1 MDGRSQVTAPKGA
14 LLAEAAGDFTGVL
27 TAVVDLAQ
35 ADDKQITPLNHV
47 LNDRRPDLYRRL
59 VEG

>member
-1 MDGRSQVTAPKGA
+1 
-14 LLAEAAGDFTGVL
+14 
-27 TAVVDLAQ
+27 VVDLAQ